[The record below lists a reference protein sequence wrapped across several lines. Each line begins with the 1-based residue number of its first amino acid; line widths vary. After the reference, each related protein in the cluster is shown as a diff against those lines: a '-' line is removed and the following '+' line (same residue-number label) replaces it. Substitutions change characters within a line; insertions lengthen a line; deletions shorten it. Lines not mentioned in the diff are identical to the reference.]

1 MGDDS
6 GAAIFGFIFGIIAM
20 VVVNTFPFTDSAK
33 YRDAIKQ
40 CEKTLPR
47 NEHCVVVGLPIS
59 KD

>member
-1 MGDDS
+1 MGDDN
-6 GAAIFGFIFGIIAM
+6 GGFIFGCIFGVIIM
-20 VVVNTFPFTDSAK
+20 VLVNTFPFTDSAK
-33 YRDAIKQ
+33 YRDAIRE